1 MLTYWPRRRI
11 ASMVPSINSL
21 RRSTLCWCHRRF
33 RPSVFVVPAGM
44 CCATIAGPIRSI
56 ISIVRLNSE
65 DFPPGPQTTALCPG
79 RGNCYLGKTGRLS
92 HSSGVRHRHRVATSI
107 ADDGVMAVGLN
118 GGPTPGPKHR
128 ADPQRP
134 PTALT
139 DPATLPSGAPT
150 KPASL
155 AESFAGA
162 DPQADA
168 ERRQGLRRMK
178 VVALSF
184 LIGATGVFLG
194 CRWAQA
200 AGFTAAWV
208 GYVGAAGEAGMVGA
222 LADWFAVTAL
232 FKHPLGIPIPH
243 TAIIKRKKDQLGEGL
258 GTFVRETFLS
268 REVVGTKSRDAQ
280 IPSRLGKWLSD
291 TSHAERVAAESAT
304 VLRVVVELLRDDDV
318 QHVIDRM
325 IVRRL
330 ADRAF
335 QWSLNAGEVIQRV
348 IERDSPT
355 WSPRFIDHLVG
366 DRIHRELMDFTDKV
380 RRNPEHELR
389 RSATRFLFEFADD
402 LQHDD
407 TTIARAEA
415 VKEQLMSREEVTNAA
430 ATAWT
435 TLKRLVLEGVDDPS
449 SALRTRITDAVVS
462 IGESLRDD
470 AELRDKVDNW
480 IVRGAEHLVG
490 QYGVEITA
498 IITDTIERWD
508 AEEASRRIELH
519 VDRDLQF
526 IRINGTVVGS
536 LAGLIIYGLAQLL
549 F

>member
-1 MLTYWPRRRI
+1 
-11 ASMVPSINSL
+11 
-21 RRSTLCWCHRRF
+21 
-33 RPSVFVVPAGM
+33 
-44 CCATIAGPIRSI
+44 
-56 ISIVRLNSE
+56 
-65 DFPPGPQTTALCPG
+65 
-79 RGNCYLGKTGRLS
+79 
-92 HSSGVRHRHRVATSI
+92 
-107 ADDGVMAVGLN
+107 MAVGLN

-139 DPATLPSGAPT
+139 DPARLPPAAHA

-200 AGFTAAWV
+200 AGITDSWV

-258 GTFVRETFLS
+258 GTFVRENFLS
-268 REVVGTKSRDAQ
+268 PEVVGTKIRDAQ

-291 TSHAERVAAESAT
+291 ISHAERVAAESAT
-304 VLRVVVELLRDDDV
+304 VLRVLVELLRDEDV

-325 IVRRL
+325 IVRRIAEPQWGPPVGRVLATLLAENRQEALIQLL

-380 RRNPEHELR
+380 RRNPDHELR
-389 RSATRFLFEFADD
+389 RSATRFLFDFAGD

-407 TTIARAEA
+407 TTIARAEV
-415 VKEQLMSREEVTNAA
+415 VKDQLMSREEVTNAA

-449 SALRTRITDAVVS
+449 GALRTRIADAVVT

-480 IVRGAEHLVG
+480 TVRGAEHLVA

-519 VDRDLQF
+519 VGRDLQF

>member
-1 MLTYWPRRRI
+1 M
-11 ASMVPSINSL
+11 
-21 RRSTLCWCHRRF
+21 
-33 RPSVFVVPAGM
+33 
-44 CCATIAGPIRSI
+44 
-56 ISIVRLNSE
+56 
-65 DFPPGPQTTALCPG
+65 
-79 RGNCYLGKTGRLS
+79 
-92 HSSGVRHRHRVATSI
+92 
-107 ADDGVMAVGLN
+107 
-118 GGPTPGPKHR
+118 
-128 ADPQRP
+128 
-134 PTALT
+134 
-139 DPATLPSGAPT
+139 
-150 KPASL
+150 SL
-155 AESFAGA
+155 AQSFVAA

-168 ERRQGLRRMK
+168 ERRRALRRMK

-184 LIGATGVFLG
+184 LVGATGIFLA
-194 CRWAQA
+194 CRWAQSGGGA
-200 AGFTAAWV
+200 AAWV
-208 GYVGAAGEAGMVGA
+208 GYVGAAAEAGMVGA

-258 GTFVRETFLS
+258 GTFVRENFLS
-268 REVVGTKSRDAQ
+268 PPVVETKLRDAQ
-280 IPSRLGKWLSD
+280 IAGRLGKWLSEIA
-291 TSHAERVAAESAT
+291 HAQRVAAETAT
-304 VLRVVVELLRDDDV
+304 VLRVLMELLRDEDV

-325 IVRRL
+325 IVRRIAEPKWGPPVGRVLATLLAENRQEALIQLL

-348 IERDSPT
+348 VERDSPS

-380 RRNPEHELR
+380 RRNPDHELR

-402 LQHDD
+402 LQHDEA
-407 TTIARAEA
+407 TIARAET
-415 VKEQLMSREEVTNAA
+415 VKEQLMARDEVTNAA
-430 ATAWT
+430 ATAWK

-449 SALRTRITDAVVS
+449 SALRTRIADTVVR

-470 AELRDKVDNW
+470 ADLRDKVDDW
-480 IVRGAEHLVG
+480 IVRAAQHLVS

-508 AEEASRRIELH
+508 AAEASRRIELH
-519 VDRDLQF
+519 VGRDLQF

-536 LAGLIIYGLAQLL
+536 LAGLVIYTIAQLM

>member
-1 MLTYWPRRRI
+1 
-11 ASMVPSINSL
+11 V
-21 RRSTLCWCHRRF
+21 
-33 RPSVFVVPAGM
+33 
-44 CCATIAGPIRSI
+44 
-56 ISIVRLNSE
+56 
-65 DFPPGPQTTALCPG
+65 
-79 RGNCYLGKTGRLS
+79 
-92 HSSGVRHRHRVATSI
+92 
-107 ADDGVMAVGLN
+107 AVGLN
-118 GGPTPGPKHR
+118 GKPTPGPKHR

-134 PTALT
+134 QVALT
-139 DPATLPSGAPT
+139 DLAGPPPGTQT

-178 VVALSF
+178 VVALGF
-184 LIGATGVFLG
+184 LIGATGVFLA

-200 AGFTAAWV
+200 SGITDAWV

-258 GTFVRETFLS
+258 GTFVRENFLS
-268 REVVGTKSRDAQ
+268 PEVVGTKIRDAQ
-280 IPSRLGKWLSD
+280 IPSRLGKWLSE

-304 VLRVVVELLRDDDV
+304 VLRVLVELLRDDDV

-325 IVRRL
+325 IVRRIAEPQWGPPVGRVLSTLLAEHRQEALIQLL

-380 RRNPEHELR
+380 RRNPDHELR

-407 TTIARAEA
+407 ATIARAEA
-415 VKEQLMSREEVTNAA
+415 VKDQLMSREEVTNAA

-480 IVRGAEHLVG
+480 IVRAAEHLVA

-519 VDRDLQF
+519 VGRDLQF

>member
-1 MLTYWPRRRI
+1 MTPVRARTA
-11 ASMVPSINSL
+11 ASFAQS
-21 RRSTLCWCHRRF
+21 
-33 RPSVFVVPAGM
+33 FVA
-44 CCATIAGPIRSI
+44 
-56 ISIVRLNSE
+56 
-65 DFPPGPQTTALCPG
+65 
-79 RGNCYLGKTGRLS
+79 
-92 HSSGVRHRHRVATSI
+92 
-107 ADDGVMAVGLN
+107 
-118 GGPTPGPKHR
+118 
-128 ADPQRP
+128 ADP
-134 PTALT
+134 
-139 DPATLPSGAPT
+139 
-150 KPASL
+150 
-155 AESFAGA
+155 E
-162 DPQADA
+162 ADA
-168 ERRQGLRRMK
+168 ERRRALRRMK

-184 LIGATGVFLG
+184 LLGASAVFLG

-200 AGFTAAWV
+200 AGIAPAWV
-208 GYVGAAGEAGMVGA
+208 GYVAAAAEAGMVGA

-258 GTFVRETFLS
+258 GTFVRENFLAPP
-268 REVVGTKSRDAQ
+268 VVETKIRDAQ
-280 IPSRLGKWLSD
+280 VAGRLGKWLSEA
-291 TSHAERVAAESAT
+291 SHAQRVAAETST
-304 VLRVVVELLRDDDV
+304 VLRVLVELLRDEDV

-325 IVRRL
+325 IVRRIAEPQWGPPVGRVLATLLSENRQEALIQLL

-335 QWSLNAGEVIQRV
+335 QWSLNAGEIIQRV
-348 IERDSPT
+348 VECDSPS

-380 RRNPEHELR
+380 RRNPDHELR

-402 LQHDD
+402 LQHDPA
-407 TTIARAEA
+407 TIARAEA
-415 VKEQLMSREEVTNAA
+415 VKEQLLARDEITNAA
-430 ATAWT
+430 ATAWR

-449 SALRTRITDAVVS
+449 SALRTRIADSVVR

-480 IVRGAEHLVG
+480 IVRAAQHLVS

-519 VDRDLQF
+519 VGRDLQF
-526 IRINGTVVGS
+526 IRINGTVVGA
-536 LAGLIIYGLAQLL
+536 LAGLAIYAIAQLM